1 MTANM
6 IEKMNTCARVEKYAR
21 EDYQLT
27 LEDRLETEIALYE
40 SMPDE
45 KYNLDPTR
53 YEDRLTRAFAKVRH
67 NQARLEWLEKL
78 IDLLEHEPQLEDYYD
93 REG

>member
-1 MTANM
+1 MTSNM

-27 LEDRLETEIALYE
+27 LEDRLTAEIALYE
-40 SMPDE
+40 GLSDE
-45 KYNLDPTR
+45 EYSKDKEW
-53 YEDRLTRAFAKVRH
+53 YEKRLERAFAKVRY
-67 NQARLEWLEKL
+67 NQARLEWLDKL
-78 IDLLEHEPQLEDYYD
+78 VELLEHEPQLEDYFD